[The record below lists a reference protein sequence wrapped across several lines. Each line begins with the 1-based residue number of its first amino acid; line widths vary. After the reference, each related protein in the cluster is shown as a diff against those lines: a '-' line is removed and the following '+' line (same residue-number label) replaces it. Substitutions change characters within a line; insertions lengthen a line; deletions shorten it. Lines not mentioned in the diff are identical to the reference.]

1 MLLIAGF
8 ILLPISFKK
17 RPDEDYIKHAYD
29 CFTRAALR
37 QKMRETKLAN
47 KEEAKVVNQLLKYK
61 KLLDAGV
68 ISQEEYDN
76 KKKELLG

>member
-1 MLLIAGF
+1 
-8 ILLPISFKK
+8 
-17 RPDEDYIKHAYD
+17 
-29 CFTRAALR
+29 
-37 QKMRETKLAN
+37 MRETKLAS